1 VLDVYAATI
10 PTPPGPFTIVS
21 DGEAVF
27 ASGWTSSPAVLLAL
41 IGPALRPAA
50 LTFRAGL
57 GPITEAVTRYLSG
70 DLDAIDEVPVRHSS
84 SSFLDHGWDV
94 LRTVPAG
101 SPVTYAE
108 LAAQC
113 GRPGAARAAG
123 RVCARNPA
131 SLFVP
136 CHRVVRTG
144 GDPGGF
150 GWGLPVKRWL
160 LDHESGVASLAM

>member
-1 VLDVYAATI
+1 VYAVTI
-10 PTPPGPFTIVS
+10 PTPSGPFTIVS

-27 ASGWTSSPAVLLAL
+27 ASGWTPSPAVLLPL
-41 IGPALRPAA
+41 IGPALRPAVV
-50 LTFRAGL
+50 TFRADLGL
-57 GPITEAVTRYLSG
+57 ITDAVTRYLAG
-70 DLDAIDEVPVRHSS
+70 DLGAILEVPVRPSS
-84 SSFLDHGWDV
+84 SPFLEHGWQV

-101 SPVTYAE
+101 SPVTYAQ
-108 LAAQC
+108 LAAEC

-144 GDPGGF
+144 GDLGGF

-160 LDHESGVASLAM
+160 LDHESGVATLAM